1 MNTFIH
7 DERFPE
13 YLRRTKDLKNAE
25 CAQPMSYAGVGIL
38 KLADDPTFCKD
49 DGEEIEQGLRFEV
62 SLKRLVASDCTV
74 VR

>member
-1 MNTFIH
+1 
-7 DERFPE
+7 
-13 YLRRTKDLKNAE
+13 
-25 CAQPMSYAGVGIL
+25 MSYAGVGIL

>member
-1 MNTFIH
+1 MNTFLH

-25 CAQPMSYAGVGIL
+25 CAQPTSYAGVGIL

-49 DGEEIEQGLRFEV
+49 GGEEIEQGLRFEV